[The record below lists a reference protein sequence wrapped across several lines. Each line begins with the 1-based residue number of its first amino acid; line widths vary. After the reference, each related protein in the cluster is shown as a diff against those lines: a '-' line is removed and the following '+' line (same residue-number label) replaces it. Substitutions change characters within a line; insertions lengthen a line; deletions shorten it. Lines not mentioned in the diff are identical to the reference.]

1 MVKRSKSEG
10 DLSKEITWLQI
21 KFCNKKKKKKHKPQ
35 QKIKPMAK
43 KKTKPCT
50 LKRKGG
56 STNLANSEVL
66 NFLKFSVEIRKQVQ
80 PHGHSD

>member
-1 MVKRSKSEG
+1 
-10 DLSKEITWLQI
+10 
-21 KFCNKKKKKKHKPQ
+21 
-35 QKIKPMAK
+35 MAK